1 MERIYK
7 PKPKLYTESSINT
20 VIEVCNGKPVYKT
33 AKKYH
38 MSTSMLRKRVM
49 ENNGPFSRKKKAN
62 FRPQLCLLFSS
73 IFYFYNK

>member
-1 MERIYK
+1 MEIIYK

-49 ENNGPFSRKKKAN
+49 ENNGLFFQEKKGK
-62 FRPQLCLLFSS
+62 F
-73 IFYFYNK
+73 